1 MTWAQALV
9 PDHRHAAL
17 VAEAADRRLAGT
29 DPKAV
34 GRTTAARSRLLIPWR
49 PAPAR

>member
-1 MTWAQALV
+1 MNWSQALV

-17 VAEAADRRLAGT
+17 VAEAADRRLAET

-34 GRTTAARSRLLIPWR
+34 GRTTAARSRLLTPWR